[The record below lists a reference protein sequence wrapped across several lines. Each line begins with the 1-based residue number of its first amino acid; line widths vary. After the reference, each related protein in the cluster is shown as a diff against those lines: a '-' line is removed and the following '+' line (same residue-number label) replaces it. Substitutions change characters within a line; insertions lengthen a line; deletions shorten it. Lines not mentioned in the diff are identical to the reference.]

1 MNLATV
7 ATIKNMSTGEVKPI
21 PVDIFPRQLR
31 PMAKEWV
38 SNPYWKASGYP
49 GEEVMDRYRDR
60 SRLFKGDAE
69 KLAHYILVFTQ
80 HLTCIYWLS
89 ADDKNKDDAVESWV
103 PLIRELKVIEKTAT
117 NRQHIERMERLVADR
132 MVNPIWGV

>member
-1 MNLATV
+1 MAAV
-7 ATIKNMSTGEVKPI
+7 ATIKNLSTGESKPI

-31 PMAKEWV
+31 PKASEWV
-38 SNPYWKASGYP
+38 SNPYWKAAGYP
-49 GEEVMDRYRDR
+49 EEEVIGRYKDR

-89 ADDKNKDDAVESWV
+89 ADDDNKDDVVESWA
-103 PLIRELKVIEKTAT
+103 PLIKELKVIEKTTT
-117 NRQHIERMERLVADR
+117 NRQHIEKMEKLVAGR